1 MPQKNLRM
9 FHCLH
14 CGRIWTPRNPDSPK
28 LKCPTC
34 GKYSVEEVKENE
46 SERDNDD
53 GSCSGGVSVPVF
65 SPPDLPD
72 PGDRKDG
79 ENDLLLAGEND
90 PAVEESGSGSGSPEL
105 EEPITDPDP
114 LAASDPDRPP
124 GPSPVPASGLGGGL
138 WVGLAVLGVGAVSA
152 IWYLY
157 RKRSLAEDLDD
168 VMPDPPRSMP
178 AGDPSDDLYG
188 RGRGAYRRGVF

>member
-1 MPQKNLRM
+1 MARKSDRS
-9 FHCLH
+9 FECLH
-14 CGRIWTPRNPDSPK
+14 CGRVWAPRNPDSPK

-34 GKYSVEEVKENE
+34 GKYLTKEVGEEAKNE
-46 SERDNDD
+46 LGIDKCGD
-53 GSCSGGVSVPVF
+53 GGVFVP
-65 SPPDLPD
+65 SADSGDLTD
-72 PGDRKDG
+72 PCPGEGG
-79 ENDLLLAGEND
+79 ENDLLLAGEKD
-90 PAVEESGSGSGSPEL
+90 QPPEIPAGPASCGSPEL
-105 EEPITDPDP
+105 EEPIEDPG
-114 LAASDPDRPP
+114 RPR

-168 VMPDPPRSMP
+168 VMPDPPRSIP

-188 RGRGAYRRGVF
+188 RGRAAYRRGVF